1 MVSFLRGN
9 LIWILLSVVLS
20 TALWL
25 VVTFQQNP
33 EKIAVIPSVPVTVQ
47 GAPKDYVVQ
56 SEVQTVDLEVSAP
69 SDVWPQLQAD
79 RFRVTVDASKVTTGV
94 NNYPLTVVSLDPR
107 ARVENL
113 DPASISL
120 RVEPF
125 QTKKVP
131 VQVVV
136 KGSVPFSYNAGT
148 AQVTPSDVTV
158 SGPQSSVGQV
168 TSAVVDVNLEGA
180 TKNID
185 QTITPSPE
193 TASGASVDRIQIDP
207 QQVVVSV
214 PIEQQLAYKTLP
226 VQLTLT
232 GHVAVGYQ
240 INGAIVDPVAVTLV
254 GDPKTLNQLEFIT
267 TQPVNVDGATGDREV
282 QVNLALPGTV
292 ALYQAQT
299 VVAHVFV
306 SAMQGTATV
315 PVKPKIVN
323 DAKGVTYSITPGTI
337 NVTLTGPIPAI
348 SGLGPDDVSATID
361 VKGMTNGTQNLP
373 VTVKVPG
380 TVSESGVQPNTV
392 SVSAKPPPATP
403 TSTPSGP

>member
-1 MVSFLRGN
+1 VLSFLRGN
-9 LIWILLSVVLS
+9 LIWILLSVMVS
-20 TALWL
+20 GALWL
-25 VVTFQQNP
+25 VVTFQENP
-33 EKIAVIPSVPVTVQ
+33 EKFEVIPAVPIEVQ
-47 GAPKDYVVQ
+47 GSPQGMVIQRETD
-56 SEVQTVDLEVSAP
+56 SVDLEVSAP
-69 SDVWPQLQAD
+69 SDVWPQLRAD
-79 RFRVTVDASKVTTGV
+79 RFRVTVDASKVTPGV
-94 NNYPLTVVSLDPR
+94 NSYPVTVVSLDPR
-107 ARVENL
+107 ARVENWA
-113 DPASISL
+113 PQTISL
-120 RVEPF
+120 RVEPLL
-125 QTKKVP
+125 TKKVP

-136 KGSVPFSYNAGT
+136 KGTVPFSYNAGT
-148 AQVTPSDVTV
+148 AQVTPSEVTI

-168 TSAVVDVNLEGA
+168 VSAVVDVNLEGA
-180 TKNID
+180 TKNVD
-185 QTITPSPE
+185 QTITPAPE
-193 TASGASVDRIQIDP
+193 TASGVAVERVQIDP

-267 TQPVNVDGATGDREV
+267 TQPVNIDGATGDREV

-306 SAMQGTATV
+306 SAMQGTATI

-323 DAKGVTYSITPGTI
+323 DAKGVSYAITPGTI

-348 SGLGPDDVSATID
+348 SGLGPNDVSATID
-361 VKGMTNGTQNLP
+361 VKGLTNGTQTLP
-373 VTVKVPG
+373 VTVTVPPAV
-380 TVSESGVQPNTV
+380 TQSGVQPNTV
-392 SVSAKPPPATP
+392 SVNAKPPATP
-403 TSTPSGP
+403 TSTPPGP